1 MLVAIDGPAG
11 AGKSTVARTVARAL
25 GFTYLN
31 SGAMYRAAALAW
43 PRDPATLDIRFER
56 DRVFL
61 DGEDVTEKI
70 GTPEISRR
78 ASELAAD
85 PAVRAALVPQQR
97 ALTASGEWVAEG
109 RDIGT
114 VVAPDAEVKV
124 WLTADEAERARRR
137 EQPVEEIRER
147 DARDA
152 GREHS
157 PMLPAPDAI
166 EVDTTGLSVD
176 EVVERIVSLVTTRSA
191 G

>member
-11 AGKSTVARTVARAL
+11 AGKSTVARAVARAL

-43 PRDPATLDIRFER
+43 PRDPATLDIRFEG

-70 GTPEISRR
+70 GTPEISQR

-97 ALTASGEWVAEG
+97 ALIASGDWVAEG

-166 EVDTTGLSVD
+166 AVDTTGLSVD
-176 EVVERIVSLVTTRSA
+176 EVVERIVSLVTARSA